1 MCRNNGFYFSSAQCE
16 YSYVYGD
23 KSFTK
28 GILSYET
35 FTLSSQNVSHIV
47 FGCGKNNS
55 GVSFPEGSGLV
66 GFGRGPLSLVSQLG
80 PSMGNNFSYCLIPF
94 LSSKI
99 GSLFLGNNVALNS
112 CNVNSTPI
120 IQSSSNPSYY
130 YLSLARIS
138 VNGKFLAI
146 PAGTFD
152 LQSDG
157 SGGLNID
164 SGTTVTYLKQ
174 NAYDVVKEAL
184 NSSINLPQVDG
195 SSSGLD
201 LCFQQGSSNSSFPTM
216 TFHFQGAYFVL
227 SKENY
232 LFDIGNGVMC
242 LTMLSNRGITGLS
255 IFGNLQQQNY
265 QIFYDNRKNMLSFA
279 PTVCGSLSN

>member
-195 SSSGLD
+195 SSLD